1 MDLENKRSIN
11 QSVVVKW
18 AGRERD
24 WEEPGSF
31 LGNGEER
38 TKWGL
43 GL

>member
-1 MDLENKRSIN
+1 MDLENKRSTN

-18 AGRERD
+18 AGRGSD
-24 WEEPGSF
+24 WEELGSF

-38 TKWGL
+38 TKCGL